1 MASDKRIS
9 LKKVGV
15 GVVKANMK
23 LWGGDKVPYLN
34 NTVNAISKWAV
45 DPSSF
50 MAEYKVDVSDQQKI
64 KNALKRIEKSK
75 NDVAKLETELM
86 AIKGAYTDLIDK
98 THMKSLELVVA
109 TASPFKTNV
118 LYSVT
123 PNLLKKLGIG
133 SMRDVNFLDI
143 DRRTVTPNL
152 VTGYLGM
159 VKQLRDME
167 IKALTHLNKINT
179 VNRSLQQDRTMLVN
193 IVEDVKKKKKK
204 K

>member
-98 THMKSLELVVA
+98 TSIKVLEIVCA
-109 TASPFKTNV
+109 NANGFKTNV
-118 LYSVT
+118 IYSVT
-123 PNLLKKLGIG
+123 PNLLKKL
-133 SMRDVNFLDI
+133 SLSSVKELNFMDV
-143 DRRTVTPNL
+143 DRRLLQPQL
-152 VTGYLGM
+152 ITGYLGM

-179 VNRSLQQDRTMLVN
+179 VNRSLQQDRSMLTN
-193 IVEDVKKKKKK
+193 IVDDVKKKKKK

>member
-9 LKKVGV
+9 LKKVGI
-15 GVVKANMK
+15 GAVKANIK

-98 THMKSLELVVA
+98 TSIKVLEIVCA
-109 TASPFKTNV
+109 NANGFKTNV
-118 LYSVT
+118 IYSVT
-123 PNLLKKLGIG
+123 PNLLKKL
-133 SMRDVNFLDI
+133 SLSSVKELNFMDV
-143 DRRTVTPNL
+143 DRRLLQPQL
-152 VTGYLGM
+152 ITGYLGM

-179 VNRSLQQDRTMLVN
+179 VNRSLQQDRSMLTN
-193 IVEDVKKKKKK
+193 IVDDFKKKKKK